1 MNSSAMPTP
10 ANSLR
15 RTVWMYLIIGISAL
29 GLAACL
35 LGVIG
40 LLTLMGTNRPEAL
53 ALCLG
58 IVATLSGV
66 FGLLLLIVFVAAYPQ
81 AAEVDGLLAGKTLI
95 AHWRYAVDEQ
105 NQPKAGYVYI
115 GPKGVYKD
123 GPTTGSS
130 GAAGSWSRS
139 LTKRASRR
147 GCGSS
152 IEPSAGPTAVHRAA
166 RRFITT
172 SSYRFPRTRRRQPG
186 ESSPNSANGS
196 QARGREGRG
205 IR

>member
-40 LLTLMGTNRPEAL
+40 LLTLMGTNRPKAL

-123 GPTTGSS
+123 GAYYWFVGRSRQLVQVTYEDGQPARLRFVYRTISRPN
-130 GAAGSWSRS
+130 SRS
-139 LTKRASRR
+139 P
-147 GCGSS
+147 GGSPLYNNLV
-152 IEPSAGPTAVHRAA
+152 IPIPPDQEEAA
-166 RRFITT
+166 RRVVAEF
-172 SSYRFPRTRRRQPG
+172 
-186 ESSPNSANGS
+186 S
-196 QARGREGRG
+196 QRVAGRLA
-205 IR
+205 